1 MNRTLN
7 ILVNEK
13 PLSPPI
19 FAEEC
24 KDFIS
29 RLKGLMGKRELKE
42 DKGIILV
49 QKSDSRMDSAI
60 HMVAVFM
67 DLGIVWI
74 NSQMII
80 VDKVVA
86 KSWRPFYMSSQ
97 PAMYTL
103 EVHPDRINEF
113 AIHDKVTFHEIA

>member
-24 KDFIS
+24 MDFIS
-29 RLKGLMGKRELKE
+29 RLKGLMGKKEIKE
-42 DKGIILV
+42 DRGIILV
-49 QKSDSRMDSAI
+49 QKSDSRLDSAI
-60 HMVAVFM
+60 HMLAVFM

-74 NSQMII
+74 NSQMVI
-80 VDKVVA
+80 VDTVVA
-86 KSWRPFYMSSQ
+86 KSWRPFYMSSR

-113 AIHDKVTFHEIA
+113 AINAKVTFNEIA